1 MSSMSHNLFFDRLEV
16 LAERGKRHRAA
27 QSFVDAQL
35 GGNAGDDE
43 ESEQSSGKADDDN
56 LEIMTG

>member
-1 MSSMSHNLFFDRLEV
+1 MSHNLFFDQLEV
-16 LAERGKRHRAA
+16 LAECSKRHRAA
-27 QSFVDAQL
+27 RSFVDAQF